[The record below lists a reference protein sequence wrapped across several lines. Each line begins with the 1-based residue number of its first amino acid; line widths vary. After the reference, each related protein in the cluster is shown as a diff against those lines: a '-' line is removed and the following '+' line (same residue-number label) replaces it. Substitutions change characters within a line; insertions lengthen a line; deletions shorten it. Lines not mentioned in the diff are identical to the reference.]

1 MTYSLLNL
9 CNSLPNKTK
18 KGTLKKQNF
27 NFTQFEVVT
36 ISQLLNT
43 NGYITQSRDQK
54 VNNKSLIIQQGGVRA
69 VVYTDVFQ
77 TLSMLFG
84 VLVVVAVICV
94 DFGGVDEIRRIG
106 MEGGRL
112 DMFKYL
118 FFSIF

>member
-1 MTYSLLNL
+1 M
-9 CNSLPNKTK
+9 
-18 KGTLKKQNF
+18 
-27 NFTQFEVVT
+27 
-36 ISQLLNT
+36 
-43 NGYITQSRDQK
+43 
-54 VNNKSLIIQQGGVRA
+54 RA

-112 DMFKYL
+112 DMFK
-118 FFSIF
+118 